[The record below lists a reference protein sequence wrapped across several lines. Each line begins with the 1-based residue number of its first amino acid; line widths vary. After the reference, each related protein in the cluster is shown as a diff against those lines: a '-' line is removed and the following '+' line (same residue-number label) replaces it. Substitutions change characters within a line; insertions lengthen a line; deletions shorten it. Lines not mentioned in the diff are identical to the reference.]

1 VNRPPWA
8 AAVSLFRPP
17 ANRPDSNIRSGIH
30 SGLFVSE
37 QPLSQRV
44 VASQSSRNGG
54 QAMDFIARDVVDSM
68 RTAASF
74 HCRLCGEP
82 LTEDGLSVRQ
92 IPVCNRFTA
101 SQAPAER
108 HDLRL
113 DQCARCQLIQLREA
127 PAINTVTPKLSWIKY
142 REPEGH
148 LDSVVEHLLSG
159 SCAKAGSA
167 FGVGPFDQPLL
178 DRLAQRG
185 LSSLAL
191 DTRPPQTGGGFPY
204 LETWQLGLNA
214 ASLTEIAGVKGK
226 ADIVSCRYLLEHC
239 HDPLG
244 ALQGMRQLLSADG
257 VLIIEVPDSTKFLAA
272 HDYSF
277 IWEEHISY
285 FVDNTLRLLAIK
297 AGFEVVDMYRYP
309 GDLEDALVA
318 VMRPSVNM
326 DSADVAEPGLSQS
339 ELFRSYVSSLPLARD
354 VVRSSVAAAAGPS
367 GDGVALFGIGHQAVM
382 FVNLFGLSKYVAAAV
397 DDDPNKSGYF
407 PPGFAVPVIP
417 SQALLQDDRIRTC
430 LLAVPPGI
438 EHKIRGRLAALGERG
453 VQFHSIF
460 AGVPGSLLDRS
471 PWR

>member
-1 VNRPPWA
+1 
-8 AAVSLFRPP
+8 
-17 ANRPDSNIRSGIH
+17 
-30 SGLFVSE
+30 
-37 QPLSQRV
+37 
-44 VASQSSRNGG
+44 
-54 QAMDFIARDVVDSM
+54 MDFVAGNVVDSM

-74 HCRLCGEP
+74 RCRLCSEP

-101 SQAPAER
+101 SKEPAER

-113 DQCARCQLIQLREA
+113 DQCPRCQLIQLREA
-127 PAINTVTPKLSWIKY
+127 PAINTVMPKLSWIKY

-148 LDSVVEHLLSG
+148 LDSVVAHLLSG
-159 SCAKAGSA
+159 PRAKAGSNAGVA
-167 FGVGPFDQPLL
+167 FGIGPFDQPLL

-191 DTRPPQTGGGFPY
+191 DTRPPQTGDGFPY

-214 ASLTEIAGVKGK
+214 ASLAEIAGTKGK

-244 ALQGMRQLLSADG
+244 ALQGMQPLLSTDG

-285 FVDNTLRLLAIK
+285 FVESTLRSLATR
-297 AGFEVVDMYRYP
+297 AGFEVLDLYRYP
-309 GDLEDALVA
+309 GGLEDALVA
-318 VMRPSVNM
+318 VMRPSAKL
-326 DSADVAEPGLSQS
+326 DAADVAQPGLSQS
-339 ELFRSYVSSLPLARD
+339 DLFRSYVSSLQAARD
-354 VVRSSVAAAAGPS
+354 IVQSSVAAAAGPS

-417 SQALLQDDRIRTC
+417 SQALLQDGRIRTC

-438 EHKIRGRLAALGERG
+438 EHKIRGKLAALGERG

-471 PWR
+471 SWR

>member
-1 VNRPPWA
+1 
-8 AAVSLFRPP
+8 
-17 ANRPDSNIRSGIH
+17 
-30 SGLFVSE
+30 
-37 QPLSQRV
+37 
-44 VASQSSRNGG
+44 
-54 QAMDFIARDVVDSM
+54 MDFDKKNMAGGVQ
-68 RTAASF
+68 TATVF
-74 HCRLCGEP
+74 QCRLCGG
-82 LTEDGLSVRQ
+82 LLHDGGVSIEQ

-101 SQAPAER
+101 SNEPAER
-108 HDLRL
+108 HHLRL
-113 DQCARCQLIQLREA
+113 DQCSRCQFIQLCGALPIDAVMPRL
-127 PAINTVTPKLSWIKY
+127 PWIKY

-148 LDSVVEHLLSG
+148 LDVVVAHLLSG
-159 SCAKAGSA
+159 PCSKAGSA

-191 DTRPPQTGGGFPY
+191 DTRPPQTGEGFPY
-204 LETWQLGLNA
+204 LETWQLGLSVT
-214 ASLTEIAGVKGK
+214 SLAEIAGVKGK

-239 HDPLG
+239 HDPLA

-257 VLIIEVPDSTKFLAA
+257 VLMIEVPDSTKFLAA
-272 HDYSF
+272 RDYSF

-285 FVDNTLRLLAIK
+285 FVEGTLRLLAAR
-297 AGFEVVDMYRYP
+297 AGFEVVDLYCYP
-309 GDLEDALVA
+309 GELEDALVA
-318 VMRPSVNM
+318 VMRPSAKLGV
-326 DSADVAEPGLSQS
+326 ADVAGPSQS
-339 ELFRSYVSSLPLARD
+339 ELFRSYVSGLQPARD
-354 VVRSSVAAAAGPS
+354 IVQSSVAAAAGPS

-438 EHKIRGRLAALGERG
+438 EHKIRGKLAALVERG

-460 AGVPGSLLDRS
+460 AGVPGSLLSDRLL
-471 PWR
+471 WR

>member
-1 VNRPPWA
+1 
-8 AAVSLFRPP
+8 
-17 ANRPDSNIRSGIH
+17 
-30 SGLFVSE
+30 
-37 QPLSQRV
+37 
-44 VASQSSRNGG
+44 
-54 QAMDFIARDVVDSM
+54 MDFIAGNVVDSM
-68 RTAASF
+68 RMAASF
-74 HCRLCGEP
+74 RCRLCGEP

-101 SQAPAER
+101 SKEPAER
-108 HDLRL
+108 HDLRI
-113 DQCARCQLIQLREA
+113 DQCLRCQLIQLREA
-127 PAINTVTPKLSWIKY
+127 PAINTVTPKLPWIKY

-159 SCAKAGSA
+159 HCAKAGSA

-185 LSSLAL
+185 LSALSL
-191 DTRPPQTGGGFPY
+191 DIRPPQSGVGFPY

-214 ASLTEIAGVKGK
+214 ASLAEIAGVKGK
-226 ADIVSCRYLLEHC
+226 ANVVSCRYLLEHC

-244 ALQGMRQLLSADG
+244 ALQGMRRLLSADG

-285 FVDNTLRLLAIK
+285 FVESTLRLLATR
-297 AGFEVVDMYRYP
+297 AGFEVVDLYRYP
-309 GDLEDALVA
+309 GELEDALIA
-318 VMRPSVNM
+318 VMRPAANM
-326 DSADVAEPGLSQS
+326 GAADVAEPGLSQS
-339 ELFRSYVSSLPLARD
+339 NMFRSYVSSLKLARD
-354 VVRSSVAAAAGPS
+354 IVQSSVAAAAGPS

-397 DDDPNKSGYF
+397 DDDPNKCGYF

-417 SQALLQDDRIRTC
+417 SQALLQDGRIRTC

-438 EHKIRGRLAALGERG
+438 EHKIRGKLVALGERG

-460 AGVPGSLLDRS
+460 SGVPGSLLSDRS
-471 PWR
+471 SWR

>member
-1 VNRPPWA
+1 V
-8 AAVSLFRPP
+8 
-17 ANRPDSNIRSGIH
+17 G
-30 SGLFVSE
+30 FV
-37 QPLSQRV
+37 
-44 VASQSSRNGG
+44 AGN
-54 QAMDFIARDVVDSM
+54 VVDSM

-82 LTEDGLSVRQ
+82 LTDDGLLVQQ
-92 IPVCNRFTA
+92 IPVCNRFTE
-101 SQAPAER
+101 SKEPAER

-113 DQCARCQLIQLREA
+113 DQCRRCQLIQLREA

-142 REPEGH
+142 REPESH
-148 LDSVVEHLLSG
+148 LDSVVTHLLSG
-159 SCAKAGSA
+159 PSIKAVAA

-191 DTRPPQTGGGFPY
+191 DTRPPQTGDGFPY
-204 LETWQLGLNA
+204 LETWQSGLSA
-214 ASLTEIAGVKGK
+214 TSLAEIAGTKGK

-285 FVDNTLRLLAIK
+285 FVESTLRSLATR
-297 AGFEVVDMYRYP
+297 AAFEVVDLYRYP
-309 GDLEDALVA
+309 GELEDALVA
-318 VMRPSVNM
+318 VMRPSANM
-326 DSADVAEPGLSQS
+326 DRTEAGEPGLSQS
-339 ELFRSYVSSLPLARD
+339 DLFRSYVSCLQPARD
-354 VVRSSVAAAAGPS
+354 AVQSSVAAAAGPT

-438 EHKIRGRLAALGERG
+438 EHKIRGKLAVLVERG

-460 AGVPGSLLDRS
+460 AGVSGSLLSDRS
-471 PWR
+471 SWR

>member
-1 VNRPPWA
+1 MGSIARNMVDRMRTA
-8 AAVSLFRPP
+8 SLFR
-17 ANRPDSNIRSGIH
+17 
-30 SGLFVSE
+30 
-37 QPLSQRV
+37 
-44 VASQSSRNGG
+44 
-54 QAMDFIARDVVDSM
+54 
-68 RTAASF
+68 
-74 HCRLCGEP
+74 CRLCSEP
-82 LTEDGLSVRQ
+82 LTEHGLSVRQ

-101 SQAPAER
+101 VKEAAER

-113 DQCARCQLIQLREA
+113 DQCPRCQLIQLREA
-127 PAINTVTPKLSWIKY
+127 PAINTVMPKLSWIKY

-148 LDSVVEHLLSG
+148 LDSIVDHLLSR
-159 SCAKAGSA
+159 SCAKASTA

-191 DTRPPQTGGGFPY
+191 DTRPPQTDEGFPY

-214 ASLTEIAGVKGK
+214 VSLAEIAGVQGK

-244 ALQGMRQLLSADG
+244 ALQGMRQLLSAEG
-257 VLIIEVPDSTKFLAA
+257 VLIIEVPDSTKFLSA

-285 FVDNTLRLLAIK
+285 FIESTLRLLATR
-297 AGFEVVDMYRYP
+297 AGFEVVDLYRYP
-309 GDLEDALVA
+309 GELEDALVA
-318 VMRPSVNM
+318 VVRLSAKM
-326 DSADVAEPGLSQS
+326 DAADVPERGLSQS
-339 ELFRSYVSSLPLARD
+339 DLFRSYVSSLQAARAI
-354 VVRSSVAAAAGPS
+354 VQSSVAAAAGPS
-367 GDGVALFGIGHQAVM
+367 RDGVAVFGIGHQAVM
-382 FVNLFGLSKYVAAAV
+382 FVNLFSLSKYVAAAV

-407 PPGFAVPVIP
+407 PPGFGVPVIP

-438 EHKIRGRLAALGERG
+438 EHNIRGKLATLVARG

-460 AGVPGSLLDRS
+460 AGVPGSLFSDRS
-471 PWR
+471 SWR

>member
-1 VNRPPWA
+1 MD
-8 AAVSLFRPP
+8 LF
-17 ANRPDSNIRSGIH
+17 AKNM
-30 SGLFVSE
+30 VE
-37 QPLSQRV
+37 
-44 VASQSSRNGG
+44 
-54 QAMDFIARDVVDSM
+54 SM
-68 RTAASF
+68 RRAALF
-74 HCRLCGEP
+74 PCRLCSEP
-82 LTEDGLSVRQ
+82 LTEDGLSVQQ

-101 SQAPAER
+101 SKEPAER

-113 DQCARCQLIQLREA
+113 DQCPRCQLIQLREA
-127 PAINTVTPKLSWIKY
+127 PPVGRVTPRLPWIKY
-142 REPEGH
+142 REPDGH
-148 LDSVVEHLLSG
+148 LDSVVAHLLSG
-159 SCAKAGSA
+159 PCAKAGAA

-191 DTRPPQTGGGFPY
+191 DTRPPQTGEGFPY
-204 LETWQLGLNA
+204 LETSQLGLNA
-214 ASLTEIAGVKGK
+214 TNLAEIAGTKGK

-244 ALQGMRQLLSADG
+244 GLHGMRQLLSAEG

-285 FVDNTLRLLAIK
+285 FVENTLRLLAAR
-297 AGFEVVDMYRYP
+297 AGFEVVELYRYP
-309 GDLEDALVA
+309 GELEDALVA
-318 VMRPSVNM
+318 VMRPSANM
-326 DSADVAEPGLSQS
+326 DGADIAEPGLSQS
-339 ELFRSYVSSLPLARD
+339 DLFRSYVSSLQAARD
-354 VVRSSVAAAAGPS
+354 IVLSSVAAAAGPS
-367 GDGVALFGIGHQAVM
+367 SGGVALFGIGHQAVM

-417 SQALLQDDRIRTC
+417 SQALLQDGRIRTC

-438 EHKIRGRLAALGERG
+438 EHKIRGKLAALGKRG

-460 AGVPGSLLDRS
+460 AGVPGSLLSDRS
-471 PWR
+471 S

>member
-1 VNRPPWA
+1 
-8 AAVSLFRPP
+8 
-17 ANRPDSNIRSGIH
+17 
-30 SGLFVSE
+30 
-37 QPLSQRV
+37 
-44 VASQSSRNGG
+44 
-54 QAMDFIARDVVDSM
+54 M

-74 HCRLCGEP
+74 GCRLCGEP

-101 SQAPAER
+101 SKEPAQR
-108 HDLRL
+108 HDLRF
-113 DQCARCQLIQLREA
+113 DQCPRCQLIQLREA
-127 PAINTVTPKLSWIKY
+127 PAIKTVTPKLPWIKY

-148 LDSVVEHLLSG
+148 LDSVVAHLLSG
-159 SCAKAGSA
+159 PYAKAGSA

-191 DTRPPQTGGGFPY
+191 DTRPPQTGDGFPY

-214 ASLTEIAGVKGK
+214 ASLTEIAGAKGK

-239 HDPLG
+239 HDALG

-257 VLIIEVPDSTKFLAA
+257 VLIVEVPDSTKFLAA

-285 FVDNTLRLLAIK
+285 FIESTLLLLAAK
-297 AGFEVVDMYRYP
+297 AGFEVVDLYRYP
-309 GDLEDALVA
+309 GELEDALVA
-318 VMRPSVNM
+318 VMRPPAKIAAAN
-326 DSADVAEPGLSQS
+326 AAEPGLSQS
-339 ELFRSYVSSLPLARD
+339 DLFRSYVSGLQPARD
-354 VVRSSVAAAAGPS
+354 VVQSSIAAAAGPS
-367 GDGVALFGIGHQAVM
+367 RDGVALFGIGHQAVM

-397 DDDPNKSGYF
+397 DDDPNKSGYY

-417 SQALLQDDRIRTC
+417 SQALLEDGRIRTC

-438 EHKIRGRLAALGERG
+438 EHKIRGKLAALVERG

-460 AGVPGSLLDRS
+460 AGVPGSLLSDRS
-471 PWR
+471 SWR